1 MKSNKINFLP
11 ISDKLSSE
19 NIFIANEIADAFKFM
34 PLVSLLNIRKRSGI
48 KVQPILFALL
58 IWPMLGNKSIHAFCG
73 KCIKNYL
80 EGSIDTLYAFMRRC
94 NLNWQAMSA
103 RVALFVFNK
112 HFAGQ
117 CEQTAFVVDDTL
129 RKRRGKK
136 VQGACYHF
144 DHNEQRSVFSQP
156 FVQLGLSAPDG
167 FLPLLQHFYI
177 SNSKPVLIDQEQKTD
192 KRFSYFK
199 HFARAR
205 KQSKHDLMA
214 WMLRKAVKLGFKAKY
229 LLADSWYANKKNI
242 ALALELN
249 LTGIFQLKRD
259 STKYR
264 FQGKDYTLKQ
274 LYVVVKRK
282 MKRLGKGRYRTYALT
297 VELSLPVKGKEDS
310 RTPLKLV
317 FSSDVRNHHEN
328 WVVFVCTDTQM
339 SAEDVLLTYSKRWA
353 VEVYFKELK
362 QNLGFLKEQSGD
374 FAVCYASVHLS
385 AIRYMLLSNL
395 MLEKGTLKFGQLL
408 NKATGQIELLSF
420 AGMLWEVF
428 KGLLSQT
435 FNALQI
441 SSLKEVLEVM
451 QEQFEEL
458 LNQALQMDTCAQQA
472 LHKAEI
478 KGFL

>member
-1 MKSNKINFLP
+1 MKSTKINFLP
-11 ISDKLSSE
+11 ISDQLSSE
-19 NIFIANEIADAFKFM
+19 NTFIDNEIADAFKWM
-34 PLVSLLNIRKRSGI
+34 PLISLLNIRKRSGI

-58 IWPMLGNKSIHAFCG
+58 LWPMLGAKSIHAFCS

-94 NLNWQAMSA
+94 DLNWQAMGA
-103 RVALFVFNK
+103 RVALFVFNR
-112 HFAGQ
+112 HFANQ

-144 DHNEQRSVFSQP
+144 DHNEQRSVFSQQL
-156 FVQLGLSAPDG
+156 VQLALSAPVG
-167 FLPLLQHFYI
+167 FLPLLQHLYI
-177 SNSKPVLIDQEQKTD
+177 SSSKPVLMDQKQKTD
-192 KRFSYFK
+192 KRRSYFR
-199 HFARAR
+199 HFARAH

-214 WMLRKAVKLGFKAKY
+214 WMLRKAVTLGFKARY

-264 FQGKDYTLKQ
+264 FQGREYTLKE
-274 LYVVVKRK
+274 LYPLVSRK
-282 MKRLGKGRYRTYALT
+282 MKRSAKARYRTYALNL
-297 VELSLPVKGKEDS
+297 ELSLPGNDKQNCW
-310 RTPLKLV
+310 TTLKLV

-339 SAEDVLLTYSKRWA
+339 SVEEVLLTYSKRWA

-362 QNLGFLKEQSGD
+362 QSLGFLKEQSGD
-374 FAVCYASVHLS
+374 FAVCYASMHLS
-385 AIRYMLLSNL
+385 ALRYMLLSNR
-395 MLEKGTLKFGQLL
+395 MLEKGTLRFGQML

-428 KGLLSQT
+428 KGLFSQT

-451 QEQFEEL
+451 QGQFEEL
-458 LNQALQMDTCAQQA
+458 LNQALQMDACAQQA

>member
-11 ISDKLSSE
+11 ISDQLSSE
-19 NIFIANEIADAFKFM
+19 NTFIDNEIADAFKLM

-58 IWPMLGNKSIHAFCG
+58 LWPMLGAKSIHAFCG

-80 EGSIDTLYAFMRRC
+80 EGSMDTLYAFMRRC
-94 NLNWQAMSA
+94 DLNWQAMSA
-103 RVALFVFNK
+103 RVALFVFNR
-112 HFAGQ
+112 HFASQ

-144 DHNEQRSVFSQP
+144 DHNEQRSVFSQQ
-156 FVQLGLSAPDG
+156 FVQLGLSAPGG
-167 FLPLLQHFYI
+167 FLPLLQHLYI
-177 SNSKPVLIDQEQKTD
+177 SSSKPVLMDQEQKTD
-192 KRFSYFK
+192 KRRSYFK
-199 HFARAR
+199 HFARAH

-214 WMLRKAVKLGFKAKY
+214 WMLRTAVKLGFKAKY

-264 FQGKDYTLKQ
+264 FQGRNYTLKE
-274 LYVVVKRK
+274 LYLLVSRK
-282 MKRLGKGRYRTYALT
+282 MKRSAKARYRTYALN
-297 VELSLPVKGKEDS
+297 VELSLPGKDKQNS
-310 RTPLKLV
+310 WTTLKLV

-328 WVVFVCTDTQM
+328 WVVFVCTDMQM
-339 SAEDVLLTYSKRWA
+339 SVEEVLLTYSKRWA

-374 FAVCYASVHLS
+374 FAVCYASIHLS

-441 SSLKEVLEVM
+441 PSLKEVLEAM

-458 LNQALQMDTCAQQA
+458 LNQALQMDASAQQA